1 MIAAKV
7 LVCDP
12 IAEDGVRALKECGAH
27 VDVRLG
33 MSPEELLSV
42 IGEYD
47 AVVVRSETKIT
58 AEAIAAGKRLQ
69 VIGRAGIG
77 VDNIAVD
84 AATQRGIVVVNAPT
98 GNIISAVEHTI
109 ALMLALARNIPQ
121 ANTALKSGKWDRKSF
136 IGVELRGKTL
146 GIIGLGQVGS
156 EVARR
161 ARGMDMQVVGH
172 DPFLPEERARALGVT
187 MMPLEDLLRQS
198 DFISVHTT
206 LTEGTR
212 GLIGAEQLA
221 MLKPTARIINTA
233 RGGIIDEEAL
243 YQAVE
248 EGRIA
253 GAAVDVFTREPAV
266 GNKLM
271 ESDRIVVTPHL
282 GASTAEA
289 QERVAVDVA
298 EQIVA
303 HLKGEPVRYAV
314 NAPLIPPET
323 LSFLSPYIDVALKA
337 GLLAQQLCEGQLK
350 DVQIEYAG
358 EISQHDVTPL
368 KAAVIRGLLS
378 SISEEPVNIV
388 NAELVAQRRGLRIVE
403 HKGPSHE
410 IYSNL
415 VGVRLTTSAGETAVS
430 AIVAHNGPH
439 IVLVNDYWVDI
450 PPSEGYLLVCENQ
463 DRPGM
468 IGAIGTLLGDF
479 NVNVSFMNVGR
490 HERRVSALMVLALD
504 EALTSEQLKK
514 VKEIPGISSARLV
527 RL

>member
-1 MIAAKV
+1 
-7 LVCDP
+7 
-12 IAEDGVRALKECGAH
+12 
-27 VDVRLG
+27 
-33 MSPEELLSV
+33 
-42 IGEYD
+42 
-47 AVVVRSETKIT
+47 
-58 AEAIAAGKRLQ
+58 
-69 VIGRAGIG
+69 
-77 VDNIAVD
+77 
-84 AATQRGIVVVNAPT
+84 
-98 GNIISAVEHTI
+98 
-109 ALMLALARNIPQ
+109 
-121 ANTALKSGKWDRKSF
+121 
-136 IGVELRGKTL
+136 
-146 GIIGLGQVGS
+146 
-156 EVARR
+156 
-161 ARGMDMQVVGH
+161 
-172 DPFLPEERARALGVT
+172 
-187 MMPLEDLLRQS
+187 MM
-198 DFISVHTT
+198 
-206 LTEGTR
+206 
-212 GLIGAEQLA
+212 
-221 MLKPTARIINTA
+221 KPTARIINTA

-248 EGRIA
+248 AGRIA
-253 GAAVDVFTREPAV
+253 GAAVDVFVQEPAV

-298 EQIVA
+298 EQIIA
-303 HLKGEPVRYAV
+303 YLKGEPVGYAV

-323 LSFLSPYIDVALKA
+323 LSFLAPYIDVALKT

-415 VGVRLTTSAGETAVS
+415 VGARLTTSAGETTVS
-430 AIVAHNGPH
+430 ATLAHDGPH

-468 IGAIGTLLGDF
+468 IGAVGMMMGGF
-479 NVNVSFMNVGR
+479 NVNISFMNVGR
-490 HERRVSALMVLALD
+490 HERRGSALMVLALD

-514 VKEIPGISSARLV
+514 LQEIPGISSARLV

>member
-1 MIAAKV
+1 MAPKV

-12 IAEDGVRALKECGAH
+12 IAEDGVKALEEFGAQ

-33 MSPEELLSV
+33 MSPQELISA

-58 AEAIAAGKRLQ
+58 AEAIAAANSLQ
-69 VIGRAGIG
+69 IIGRAGIG
-77 VDNIAVD
+77 VDNIDVD
-84 AATQRGIVVVNAPT
+84 AATQRGILVVNAPT

-121 ANTALKSGKWDRKSF
+121 ANASLKGGKWDRKRF
-136 IGVELRGKTL
+136 MGVELRGKTL

-161 ARGMDMQVVGH
+161 ARGLEMQVVGY
-172 DPFLPEERARALGVT
+172 DPFLPEERARVLGVK
-187 MMPLEDLLRQS
+187 MIPLEDLLRQS
-198 DFISVHTT
+198 DFIGVHTT

-212 GLIGAEQLA
+212 GLIGGEQLA
-221 MLKPTARIINTA
+221 MMKPTARIINTA
-233 RGGIIDEEAL
+233 RGGVIDEKAL

-253 GAAVDVFTREPAV
+253 GAAVDVFVKEPAV
-266 GNKLM
+266 GNKLT

-298 EQIVA
+298 EEIIA

-323 LSFLSPYIDVALKA
+323 LSFLAPYVDVAVKT
-337 GLLAQQLCEGQLK
+337 GLFAQQLCEGQLR

-358 EISQHDVTPL
+358 EISQHDVALL
-368 KAAVIRGLLS
+368 KVAVIRGLLS

-388 NAELVAQRRGLRIVE
+388 NANLIAQRRGLRIVE

-415 VGVRLTTSAGETAVS
+415 VGVRLATSVGETTVS
-430 AIVAHNGPH
+430 ATLADDGPH
-439 IVLVNDYWVDI
+439 VVLVNDYWVDI
-450 PPSEGYLLVCENQ
+450 PPSEGYLLVCENE

-468 IGAIGTLLGDF
+468 IGAVGTILGDF
-479 NVNVSFMNVGR
+479 NVNISFMNVGR
-490 HERRVSALMVLALD
+490 HERRGSALMVLALD
-504 EALTSEQLKK
+504 EALTGEQLKK
-514 VKEIPGISSARLV
+514 VKEIPGIFSARLV

>member
-1 MIAAKV
+1 MGARV

-12 IAEDGVRALKECGAH
+12 IAEDGVKALEEFGAQ
-27 VDVRLG
+27 VDVCLG
-33 MSPEELLSV
+33 MSPNELISV

-58 AEAIAAGKRLQ
+58 AEAIAAAKRLQ
-69 VIGRAGIG
+69 IIGRAGIG
-77 VDNIAVD
+77 VDNIDVD
-84 AATQRGIVVVNAPT
+84 AATQRGILVVNAPA

-121 ANTALKSGKWDRKSF
+121 ADASLRGGKWDRNRF
-136 IGVELRGKTL
+136 MGVELRGKTL

-161 ARGMDMQVVGH
+161 ARGLEMQVVGY
-172 DPFLPEERARALGVT
+172 DPFLPEERARVLGVKIV
-187 MMPLEDLLRQS
+187 PLEDLLRES
-198 DFISVHTT
+198 DFVGVHTT
-206 LTEGTR
+206 LSEGTR

-221 MLKPTARIINTA
+221 MMKPTARIINTA

-253 GAAVDVFTREPAV
+253 GAAVDVFVQEPAV
-266 GNKLM
+266 GNKLT

-289 QERVAVDVA
+289 QERVAMDVA
-298 EQIVA
+298 EEIIA
-303 HLKGEPVRYAV
+303 HLKGELVRYAV

-323 LSFLSPYIDVALKA
+323 LSFLAPYVDVALKT

-350 DVQIEYAG
+350 HVQIEYAG
-358 EISQHDVTPL
+358 EISQHDVTLL
-368 KAAVIRGLLS
+368 KVAVIRGLLS
-378 SISEEPVNIV
+378 SISEESVNIV
-388 NAELVAQRRGLRIVE
+388 NADLIAQRRGLSIVE
-403 HKGPSHE
+403 HKGTSHE
-410 IYSNL
+410 MYSNL
-415 VGVRLTTSAGETAVS
+415 VGVRLTTSAGETTVS
-430 AIVAHNGPH
+430 ATLAHDGAH
-439 IVLVNDYWVDI
+439 VVLVNGYWVDI
-450 PPSEGYLLVCENQ
+450 PPSEGYLLVCENE

-468 IGAIGTLLGDF
+468 IGAVGTVVGDF
-479 NVNVSFMNVGR
+479 NVNISFMNVGR
-490 HERRVSALMVLALD
+490 HERRGLALMVLALD
-504 EALTSEQLKK
+504 EALTGEQIKK
-514 VKEIPGISSARLV
+514 VQEISGIFSARLV

>member
-1 MIAAKV
+1 MASKV

-12 IAEDGVRALKECGAH
+12 IAEDGVKALEEFGAQ

-33 MSPEELLSV
+33 MSPEELISA

-47 AVVVRSETKIT
+47 AVVVRSETKIR
-58 AEAIAAGKRLQ
+58 AEAIAAAKRLQ
-69 VIGRAGIG
+69 IIGRAGIG
-77 VDNIAVD
+77 VDNIDVD
-84 AATQRGIVVVNAPT
+84 AATERGILVVNAPT

-121 ANTALKSGKWDRKSF
+121 ANASLRGGKWDRKRF
-136 IGVELRGKTL
+136 MGVELRGKTL
-146 GIIGLGQVGS
+146 GVIGLGQVGS

-161 ARGMDMQVVGH
+161 ARGLEMQVVGY
-172 DPFLPEERARALGVT
+172 DPFVPEERARVLGVK
-187 MMPLEDLLRQS
+187 MIPLEDLLRQS
-198 DFISVHTT
+198 DFITVHTT
-206 LTEGTR
+206 LSEGTR
-212 GLIGAEQLA
+212 GLIGAEQVA
-221 MLKPTARIINTA
+221 MMKPSARIINTA
-233 RGGIIDEEAL
+233 RGGIIDEEVL

-253 GAAVDVFTREPAV
+253 GAAVDVFAQEPAV
-266 GNKLM
+266 GNKLA
-271 ESDRIVVTPHL
+271 ESERIVVTPHL

-298 EQIVA
+298 EEIIA

-323 LSFLSPYIDVALKA
+323 LSFLAPYTDVALKT
-337 GLLAQQLCEGQLK
+337 GLLAQQLCEGQLES
-350 DVQIEYAG
+350 VQIDYVG
-358 EISQHDVTPL
+358 DIGQHDVTLL
-368 KAAVIRGLLS
+368 KVAVIRGLLS

-388 NAELVAQRRGLRIVE
+388 NADLIAQRRGLKIVE

-415 VGVRLTTSAGETAVS
+415 VGARLTTSAGQTTVS
-430 AIVAHNGPH
+430 TTLAHDGPH
-439 IVLVNDYWVDI
+439 VVLVNDYWVDI
-450 PPSEGYLLVCENQ
+450 PPSEGYLLVCENE

-479 NVNVSFMNVGR
+479 NVNISFMNVGR
-490 HERRVSALMVLALD
+490 HERRGSALMVLALD
-504 EALTSEQLKK
+504 EALTGEQLKK
-514 VKEIPGISSARLV
+514 VKEVAGIFSARLV

>member
-1 MIAAKV
+1 MAAKV

-12 IAEDGVRALKECGAH
+12 IAEDGVKALEDFGAQ

-33 MSPEELLSV
+33 MSPEELIST
-42 IGEYD
+42 IGAYD

-58 AEAIAAGKRLQ
+58 PDAIAAAKNLQ
-69 VIGRAGIG
+69 IIGRAGIG

-84 AATQRGIVVVNAPT
+84 AATERGVVVVNAPT
-98 GNIISAVEHTI
+98 GNIISAVEHTVG
-109 ALMLALARNIPQ
+109 LMLALARNIPQ
-121 ANTALKSGKWDRKSF
+121 ANASLRGGKWDRKRF
-136 IGVELRGKTL
+136 MGVELRGKTL

-161 ARGMDMQVVGH
+161 ARGLEMQVVGY
-172 DPFLPEERARALGVT
+172 DPFLPEERARVLGVT
-187 MMPLEDLLRQS
+187 MVPLDNLLSES

-212 GLIGAEQLA
+212 GLIGAEQIA
-221 MLKPTARIINTA
+221 MMKPTVRIINTA
-233 RGGIIDEEAL
+233 RGGVIDEDAL
-243 YQAVE
+243 YRAIE

-253 GAAVDVFTREPAV
+253 GAAVDVFAKEPAV
-266 GNKLM
+266 GNKLT
-271 ESDRIVVTPHL
+271 ESERIVVTPHL

-289 QERVAVDVA
+289 QERVALDVA
-298 EQIVA
+298 EQIIA
-303 HLKGEPVRYAV
+303 HLKGEPVLYAV

-323 LSFLSPYIDVALKA
+323 LSFLAPYADVALKT

-358 EISQHDVTPL
+358 EISHHDMTLL
-368 KAAVIRGLLS
+368 KVAVIRGLLS
-378 SISEEPVNIV
+378 SISEEAVNIV
-388 NAELVAQRRGLRIVE
+388 NADLIAERRGLRIVE
-403 HKGPSHE
+403 HKGASHE

-415 VGVRLTTSAGETAVS
+415 VGVRLATSAGETTIS
-430 AIVAHNGPH
+430 ATLAHDGPH
-439 IVLVNDYWVDI
+439 VVLVNDYWVDI
-450 PPSEGYLLVCENQ
+450 PPSEGYLLVCENE

-468 IGAIGTLLGDF
+468 IGAVGTLLGDF

-490 HERRVSALMVLALD
+490 HERRGSALMVLALD
-504 EALTSEQLKK
+504 EAVTGEQLKK
-514 VKEIPGISSARLV
+514 LKEIPGIFTARLV

>member
-1 MIAAKV
+1 LIAAKV

-12 IAEDGVRALKECGAH
+12 IAEDGVKALKECGAQ

-58 AEAIAAGKRLQ
+58 AEAIAAGKKLQ

-121 ANTALKSGKWDRKSF
+121 ANTALKSGKWDRERF
-136 IGVELRGKTL
+136 MGVELRGKTL

-253 GAAVDVFTREPAV
+253 GAAVDVFSREPAV

-350 DVQIEYAG
+350 DVQIEYEG

-388 NAELVAQRRGLRIVE
+388 NAELVAHRRGLRIVE

-415 VGVRLTTSAGETAVS
+415 VGVRLATSAGETAVS
-430 AIVAHNGPH
+430 VILAHNGPH